1 MLNWCL
7 TKVKLDMKLAIG
19 TRVCKNHNWQ
29 AALGIFANHTNIL
42 NLPVDV
48 DCVAADKFQ
57 CQGSSVLLTAATPP
71 LSLYTYT
78 FTQGHHHH
86 HHRSCWSRYYFLPL
100 LPGQI
105 VQLNGNLLIYFPL
118 MAARGLVLLS
128 RPLYACSHTTVLWTG
143 REWMLGFVN
152 NNLLVLHIKSI
163 SFWKIWRYTYLVD
176 FWLLAQLGA
185 QPFGFWLLA

>member
-19 TRVCKNHNWQ
+19 TRVCKNRNWQ

-71 LSLYTYT
+71 LPLYTYT

-86 HHRSCWSRYYFLPL
+86 RRSCWSRYYFLPL

-128 RPLYACSHTTVLWTG
+128 RPLYACSHTTVLWIENG
-143 REWMLGFVN
+143 CWVLWIIIFLFYIS
-152 NNLLVLHIKSI
+152 NLYLFGK
-163 SFWKIWRYTYLVD
+163 FWDVPTL
-176 FWLLAQLGA
+176 FMS
-185 QPFGFWLLA
+185 PTFGFWLRQCVNWKIYF